1 MANNFYTYKIVFD
14 SDGGEGG
21 NNTPASPQSEN
32 EINTKTPSEPKK
44 KSSDGRTAIA
54 TSLFQ
59 KLGTETVSF
68 VTSNVE
74 RWTGSSVQQNK
85 VNNAMKM
92 VGYAGAFAV
101 NPYLAGITLAVDIG
115 TSLYN
120 YTYELNWRNKESQ
133 ENARRLGIINNRSR

>member
-14 SDGGEGG
+14 SENAGNGE
-21 NNTPASPQSEN
+21 NSPASPQNEN
-32 EINTKTPSEPKK
+32 TINPKSTTEKTK

-74 RWTGSSVQQNK
+74 RWTGSSVQQNN

-92 VGYAGAFAV
+92 IGYAGAFAV
-101 NPYLAGITLAVDIG
+101 NPVLAGVTLAIDIG

-133 ENARRLGIINNRSR
+133 EIARRLGVVNNRSR